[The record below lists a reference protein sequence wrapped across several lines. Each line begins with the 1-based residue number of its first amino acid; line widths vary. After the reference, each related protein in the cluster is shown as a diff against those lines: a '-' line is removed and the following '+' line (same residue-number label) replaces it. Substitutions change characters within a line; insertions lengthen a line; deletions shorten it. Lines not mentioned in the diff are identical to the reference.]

1 MRRTR
6 LLWRLYPT
14 YLVITLLAL
23 LAITLY
29 ATHALKH
36 FHIARVKSGLASRA
50 YLIRDEM
57 ARLTEVGSFEEVQR
71 LCQRLGAQAATR
83 ITVVLPSGKVI
94 GDSRER
100 PEQMDNCAD
109 QPEIMRALAGHAG
122 EAIRFSPVLSQNMA
136 YVAVPMERES
146 EVLGVVR
153 TGVAL
158 TSVQDELAKIYLRIT
173 LGALIV
179 AILSAAVAMVV
190 ARRIS
195 RPLESIREG
204 AERFAEG
211 DLTHR
216 LAGSSTQE
224 IDSLAETMNQMAAE
238 LNQRINGAIRQRNER
253 EAILASMV
261 EGVLAVDTECRV
273 LNMNRSATELL
284 GVDAERSLG
293 RALEETVRSAPLQ
306 RLAAH
311 VLSLQKSASDE
322 FVIFADKER
331 FVHAQGAVLRDAEGT
346 LIGAVLVLYDATE
359 IKRLENVRRD
369 FVANV
374 SHELKTP
381 ITSIKGYVETLLDGA
396 LDDREDAQRF
406 LRIVA
411 NQSDRINAI
420 INDLLALSRVE
431 QKAEEA
437 DILLEEHAIRPVL
450 QAAISDSAAKA
461 KSCQVEVKLS
471 CAECLRANVNPPL
484 LQQAVANLI
493 DNACKYSPAGASVWV
508 EGEQDQD
515 KVVIRVRDQGCGI
528 EEHYLPRLFERFYRV
543 DKSRS
548 RKLGGT
554 GLGLAIVKHISQA
567 HHGRVHVTSV
577 PDQGSTFWICLPAL
591 SES

>member
-1 MRRTR
+1 MRSTR

-14 YLVITLLAL
+14 YLAITLIAL

-29 ATHALKH
+29 ATHALKQ

-57 ARLTEVGSFEEVQR
+57 VRLAEAGGFEEIQR
-71 LCQRLGAQAATR
+71 LCQRLGAQASTR
-83 ITVVLPSGKVI
+83 ITVVLPSGQVI
-94 GDSRER
+94 GDSREQ
-100 PEQMDNCAD
+100 PGQMDNCVD
-109 QPEIMRALAGHAG
+109 QPEIMEALAGSVGDAT
-122 EAIRFSPVLSQNMA
+122 RFSPMLGQDMA
-136 YVAVPMERES
+136 YVAVPMTRQS
-146 EVLGVVR
+146 DVLGVVR

-195 RPLESIREG
+195 RPLERIREG

-216 LAGSSTQE
+216 LTGSSTQE
-224 IDSLAETMNQMAAE
+224 LDSLAETMNQMAAE
-238 LNQRINGAIRQRNER
+238 LNQRINSAVRQRNER
-253 EAILASMV
+253 EAILTSMV
-261 EGVLAVDTECRV
+261 EGVLAVDTESRV
-273 LNMNRSATELL
+273 LNMNRSAADLL
-284 GVDAERSLG
+284 DVDAERSLG
-293 RALEETVRSAPLQ
+293 RALEETVRSTQLQ
-306 RLAAH
+306 RLATN
-311 VLSLQKSASDE
+311 VLALQESMSDE
-322 FVIFADKER
+322 FVLFVDRER
-331 FVHAQGAVLRDAEGT
+331 FLHVQGAVLRDAEGT
-346 LIGAVLVLYDATE
+346 LIGAVLVLYDVTE

-396 LDDREDAQRF
+396 MDDPEDAQRF

-431 QKAEEA
+431 QKAERA

-450 QAAISDSAAKA
+450 QAAIEDSMAKA
-461 KSCQVEVKLS
+461 KSCEVDVKLD
-471 CAECLRANVNPPL
+471 CNEELRANINPPL

-493 DNACKYSPAGASVWV
+493 DNACKYSPTGATVWV
-508 EGEQDQD
+508 EGEQNHDE
-515 KVVIRVRDQGCGI
+515 VVIRVRDQGCGI

-567 HHGRVHVTSV
+567 HHGHVNVTSV
-577 PDQGSTFWICLPAL
+577 PDQGSTFWICLPL
-591 SES
+591 RPPS